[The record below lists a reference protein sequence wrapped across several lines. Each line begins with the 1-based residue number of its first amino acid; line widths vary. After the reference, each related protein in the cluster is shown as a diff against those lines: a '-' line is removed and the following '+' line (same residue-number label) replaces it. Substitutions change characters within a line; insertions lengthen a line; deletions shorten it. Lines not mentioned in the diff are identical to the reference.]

1 MLLPDNE
8 DMSPQLMCTDPRAKA
23 GMSHA
28 ELTISIRLISSPQRD
43 YHKLLC
49 LPERAYLVGVV
60 GSKKSSTSSY
70 NRYRPTHSVVLHDMN
85 VEQSTDFLE
94 NRSPATKQLVKSLS
108 ECTHAVQ
115 GALPGRRKR

>member
-1 MLLPDNE
+1 
-8 DMSPQLMCTDPRAKA
+8 MSSQLMHADPRAKA

-60 GSKKSSTSSY
+60 GSKTSSNSSY
-70 NRYRPTHSVVLHDMN
+70 DRYCPTHSVVLHDMN

-94 NRSPATKQLVKSLS
+94 KQK
-108 ECTHAVQ
+108 
-115 GALPGRRKR
+115 PRK